1 MNMSKPDYELKIKQ
15 RDSKYSTRVGA
26 AWKTRSGDG
35 INIKIDAGISI
46 SSLDGVDVTLW
57 PFRERDD
64 SGHGGGGK
72 RTDGPG
78 GYQGRFGEP
87 EPGDFDDVP
96 F

>member
-35 INIKIDAGISI
+35 INIKIDPGVSI

-64 SGHGGGGK
+64 SGPRGGGQS
-72 RTDGPG
+72 REPADGG
-78 GYQGRFGEP
+78 GFPSDDFG
-87 EPGDFDDVP
+87 DLP